1 MPLTLSNGS
10 DQVLKQ
16 FVFRYLKFDTFPQV
30 VSTWLII
37 SRKFILSSGILTW
50 PACLLGAGRRMG
62 RDGEGAG
69 VIIPRP
75 Q

>member
-1 MPLTLSNGS
+1 MVNYFEEVHT
-10 DQVLKQ
+10 
-16 FVFRYLKFDTFPQV
+16 
-30 VSTWLII
+30 
-37 SRKFILSSGILTW
+37 SGILTW